1 MAATNG
7 EWLTTLLSCHVR
19 LVESLIRLCCVQC
32 EYPQNLYSRMHPH
45 QRAVVIPGAWGSTS
59 GPRGGAAQFKLNCSS
74 CPGPSCTS
82 LVDMSCTS
90 DPFSCSNLAH
100 VDPGGST
107 NQSLNGLAWETDNV
121 LTELGNDGN
130 RPSQCWNLS
139 MYDDFNVQN
148 AQAYCKI
155 V

>member
-1 MAATNG
+1 M
-7 EWLTTLLSCHVR
+7 
-19 LVESLIRLCCVQC
+19 
-32 EYPQNLYSRMHPH
+32 
-45 QRAVVIPGAWGSTS
+45 
-59 GPRGGAAQFKLNCSS
+59 
-74 CPGPSCTS
+74 
-82 LVDMSCTS
+82 
-90 DPFSCSNLAH
+90 
-100 VDPGGST
+100 DPGGST

-139 MYDDFNVQN
+139 LYDAFNVRN

>member
-1 MAATNG
+1 
-7 EWLTTLLSCHVR
+7 
-19 LVESLIRLCCVQC
+19 
-32 EYPQNLYSRMHPH
+32 
-45 QRAVVIPGAWGSTS
+45 
-59 GPRGGAAQFKLNCSS
+59 
-74 CPGPSCTS
+74 
-82 LVDMSCTS
+82 MSCTS

-155 V
+155 AWCFLDLLAVRLADPKSISLFQTTGHQLTLASSPSTSGRGSAGLHPPATRG